1 MKNLSLQKQQSGAAL
16 VIGLVILLVMTL
28 LGVSSMNSS
37 RTELKIAAN
46 IQNKSV
52 AFQVAE
58 NAIQRVVLD
67 PATPWSNLTT
77 TATNFTFDPAGENY
91 SARTAMIFEDCR
103 RNPQGYDLSGD
114 GVGDGAGSNN
124 KAIVH
129 NIRSVGEAKALTTAR
144 VVASSAVSVGVRTM
158 LAGCTPPAPAAP

>member
-1 MKNLSLQKQQSGAAL
+1 MKKLSLQKQQSGAAL

-46 IQNKSV
+46 IQNKSI
-52 AFQVAE
+52 AFQAAE

-77 TATNFTFDPAGENY
+77 TATISTFEPTGQNFA
-91 SARTAMIFEDCR
+91 ARTVMLFEDCR

-129 NIRSVGEAKALTTAR
+129 NIRSTGETKAATTSL

-158 LAGCTPPAPAAP
+158 LAGCTPPASTGP